1 MVRCWEGGL
10 SKMSISSR
18 DLGLACLLDDQTV
31 SAGNVAAFQNQESEQ
46 YF

>member
-18 DLGLACLLDDQTV
+18 DLGLACLLDDQLV
-31 SAGNVAAFQNQESEQ
+31 SAGNAAGFQNQESKQ
-46 YF
+46 HF